1 MVSKT
6 PQALENKSSMQMFV
20 RLLQANK
27 KIPITEETISWSIS
41 KKQEPWYRGK
51 CTAEGWTTLEH
62 SREASDS
69 AWHGA
74 ASQVAHRIIS
84 SAQEPPHRSSLQ
96 VVGEHCALLL
106 TGSRVTKGTNNK
118 SSKARGRGNLFPLLC
133 MLSKFAAFPKITAN
147 TMTTPLN
154 FCWLGSGRWV
164 WERGQAQGQA
174 GTPLH
179 SNCCTANCRFHSWV
193 EHSKRHPSTLSSELL
208 SWCSFLPTVPPSKTV
223 YRWKDGANSTYI
235 FANIAVWNRRISKA
249 SLWHSPHVHG
259 HYHKS

>member
-1 MVSKT
+1 MLDFYKQT
-6 PQALENKSSMQMFV
+6 RKSPSQ
-20 RLLQANK
+20 RKPSLGPYQRK
-27 KIPITEETISWSIS
+27 WES
-41 KKQEPWYRGK
+41 WYRGK
-51 CTAEGWTTLEH
+51 CTAEGWTTLER

-69 AWHGA
+69 AWRGA

-84 SAQEPPHRSSLQ
+84 SAQRPPPRSSLH
-96 VVGEHCALLL
+96 VVGENCALL
-106 TGSRVTKGTNNK
+106 TGSRVTTGTNNK

-133 MLSKFAAFPKITAN
+133 MMSKFAAFPKITPN

-154 FCWLGSGRWV
+154 SCWLGSGRWV

-235 FANIAVWNRRISKA
+235 FANIAVWNRGISKA
-249 SLWHSPHVHG
+249 SLWSSPHAHG